1 MTASPLLCSLLPLT
15 APLLS
20 PHNAAHPLSLTNP
33 SHFYSLSL
41 TITTQPCQSRTRDGN
56 GVPEIGIMLKKE
68 EIEAFASLGL
78 RLEMEK
84 GQ

>member
-1 MTASPLLCSLLPLT
+1 MAATTIGEAIEGLNDGILDGVELAKLP
-15 APLLS
+15 
-20 PHNAAHPLSLTNP
+20 
-33 SHFYSLSL
+33 FMDMD
-41 TITTQPCQSRTRDGN
+41 RDGN

-84 GQ
+84 GQWGRWNLKTFLVYWSM